1 VSVCGL
7 TVPEGMANRMN
18 SAVMAQ
24 LHCGYR
30 DRRRVRPLFSHM
42 AIPAE
47 RGLPARDRRERR
59 TSITRSAG

>member
-1 VSVCGL
+1 
-7 TVPEGMANRMN
+7 MN

-42 AIPAE
+42 AV
-47 RGLPARDRRERR
+47 RRRRDP
-59 TSITRSAG
+59 IANLVLAGSATIA